1 MAYTTDCISS
11 LAFNK
16 DTPVIDMKY
25 DYEQNTRISIA
36 KKQCSTPF
44 NIGTVL
50 YTVNMLRTES
60 LLA

>member
-1 MAYTTDCISS
+1 MPYTDCISS

-25 DYEQNTRISIA
+25 DYEQHKKISIA
-36 KKQCSTPF
+36 ETQCSTPF

-50 YTVNMLRTES
+50 YTVNILPTES